1 MAKLRYNSGFIHAVV
16 NSLRLQGFSLTL
28 YLDFIRRSWPLLCF
42 GFVSIF
48 WGNFGQSF
56 FVSWYGAH
64 IQESLG
70 LSAAVY
76 GSLYSA
82 GTLASAVTI
91 MTVGGYI
98 DRWPLQRFAAA
109 VGAGLML
116 ACLIMVASYHAL
128 TLLLGFYL
136 LRLCGQGLLP
146 HTAQTTMA
154 RYFDADRGKALSLS
168 ASGVPVGEVVLP
180 LLAVALIAAVGW
192 RGSWLVFAA
201 SVPLLYLPLILF
213 FLRRAPQ
220 DTNTPPLQQANA
232 AHTSSKGRR
241 YMLGDYRFWLALP
254 AVLAAPFIVTGVFI
268 QQGFILSAKSWDPLW
283 LASCFIMYGVA
294 HWLASLLAGVLVDL
308 FSARRLL
315 PVMHLPLIAALAV
328 LALCQGQW
336 VAPVFMILLG
346 SSIGVVGPI
355 TGSLWAEVY
364 GTGKLGSLRSLMTA
378 FMVLSTAI
386 SPVLFGALIDAGIT
400 VRGLF
405 GSCALGTVAASIL
418 VAFSY
423 PRATVDQLG

>member
-1 MAKLRYNSGFIHAVV
+1 M
-16 NSLRLQGFSLTL
+16 TL
-28 YLDFIRRSWPLLCF
+28 YLQFIRRNWPLLCF

-70 LSAAVY
+70 LSAALY

-82 GTLASAVTI
+82 GTLGSALTI
-91 MTVGGYI
+91 MAVGGLI

-109 VGAGLML
+109 AGAGLML
-116 ACLIMVASYHAL
+116 ACLIMLLSYHAL

-154 RYFDADRGKALSLS
+154 RYFDGDRGKALSLS
-168 ASGVPVGEVVLP
+168 ASGVPLGEIILP

-201 SVPLLYLPLILF
+201 SVPLLYIPLILYL
-213 FLRRAPQ
+213 LRRAPE
-220 DTNTPPLQQANA
+220 DTNTPPAQQTNA
-232 AHTSSKGRR
+232 THDTSKGRR
-241 YMLGDYRFWLALP
+241 YMLRDYRFWLALP
-254 AVLAAPFIVTGVFI
+254 TVLTAPFIVTGIFI
-268 QQGFILSAKSWDPLW
+268 QQSFILTAKNWDPLW
-283 LASCFIMYGVA
+283 LASCFIMYGAA
-294 HWLASLLAGVLVDL
+294 HWLASLFAGVLVDL

-315 PVMHLPLIAALAV
+315 PFMQLPLIAALAV
-328 LALCQGQW
+328 LALYNGQW

-346 SSIGVVGPI
+346 STIGVVGPI

-364 GTGKLGSLRSLMTA
+364 GIGKLGSLRSLLTA

-386 SPVLFGALIDAGIT
+386 SPVLFGVLIDAGIS
-400 VRGLF
+400 VDGLF
-405 GSCALGTVAASIL
+405 GSCILGALAASAL
-418 VAFSY
+418 VIFSY
-423 PRATVDQLG
+423 PRLKLD

>member
-1 MAKLRYNSGFIHAVV
+1 M
-16 NSLRLQGFSLTL
+16 TL
-28 YLDFIRRSWPLLCF
+28 YLQFIQRSWPLLCF

-70 LSAAVY
+70 LSAALY

-82 GTLASAVTI
+82 GTLGSALTI
-91 MTVGGYI
+91 MAVGGLI

-116 ACLIMVASYHAL
+116 ACLIMLVSYHAI
-128 TLLLGFYL
+128 TLLVGFYL

-168 ASGVPVGEVVLP
+168 ASGVPVGEVILP
-180 LLAVALIAAVGW
+180 LLAVALIGAVGW

-201 SVPLLYLPLILF
+201 SVPLLYLPLILY

-220 DTNTPPLQQANA
+220 DTNTPPVQQAK
-232 AHTSSKGRR
+232 AHNDTSMGRR
-241 YMLGDYRFWLALP
+241 QMLRDYRFWLALP

-268 QQGFILSAKSWDPLW
+268 QQGFILSAKNWDPLW

-294 HWLASLLAGVLVDL
+294 HWLASLLAGVLVDF

-315 PVMHLPLIAALAV
+315 PFMHAPLIAALGV
-328 LALCQGQW
+328 LGFCNGQW

-346 SSIGVVGPI
+346 TTIGVVGPI
-355 TGSLWAEVY
+355 TGALWAEVY

-400 VRGLF
+400 VQGLF
-405 GSCALGTVAASIL
+405 GSCAIGAILASVL
-418 VAFSY
+418 VSFSY
-423 PRATVDQLG
+423 PRLKLD